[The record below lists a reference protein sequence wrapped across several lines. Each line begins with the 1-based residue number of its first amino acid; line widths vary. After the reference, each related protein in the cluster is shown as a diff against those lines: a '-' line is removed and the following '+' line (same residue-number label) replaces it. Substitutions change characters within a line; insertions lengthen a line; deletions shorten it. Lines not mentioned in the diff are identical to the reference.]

1 VKLNLKDLEKY
12 IFPLKRI
19 FTKYRQIRSV
29 DQVKIFI
36 QEQSAQVSQMT
47 LYGYLKTRMGAKHV
61 LMFEDK
67 DFLNSI
73 NIAKWQIY
81 GASLIDC
88 TFFCFSFLYKERNFL
103 KKDQAN
109 KIFFEILNSEKANGM
124 NLDAFE
130 NATKEFNSRYPKI
143 NWETYYNSNPFEYS
157 SNALYEWAPIAD
169 ELKKLDKEII
179 INSMILKWNNI
190 QKDFK
195 KLANKFEVN

>member
-1 VKLNLKDLEKY
+1 MKLNLKDLEKY

-169 ELKKLDKEII
+169 ELKKLDKEIV

-190 QKDFK
+190 QKDFR

>member
-1 VKLNLKDLEKY
+1 MNLKDLEKY

>member
-1 VKLNLKDLEKY
+1 MKLNLKDLEKY

-130 NATKEFNSRYPKI
+130 NATKEFNSRYSKI

-169 ELKKLDKEII
+169 ELKKLDKEIV

-190 QKDFK
+190 QKDFR

>member
-1 VKLNLKDLEKY
+1 MKLNLKDLEKY

>member
-130 NATKEFNSRYPKI
+130 NATKEFNYRYPKI

-190 QKDFK
+190 QKDFR